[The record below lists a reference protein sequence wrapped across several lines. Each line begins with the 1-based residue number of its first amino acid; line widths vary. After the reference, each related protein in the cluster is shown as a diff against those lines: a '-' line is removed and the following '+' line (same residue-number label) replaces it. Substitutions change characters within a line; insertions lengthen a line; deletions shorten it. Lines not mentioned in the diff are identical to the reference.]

1 MKITKFLALAFAAL
15 AFASCTKSTSVDN
28 NEGGGQEIN
37 SPTHA
42 TFKFN
47 IKNGTKAAAD
57 FDPVTI
63 PEQEATDKKI
73 GKMQLLIFNATTQAL
88 EFNEVVTGATTK
100 TVLLTAGKKK
110 IFVVANSDKLT
121 AYNTAIDPATF
132 VVGAVNTT
140 LADFHALQFDAGAPQ
155 KLGAPAT
162 RTFDFSG
169 LYGQS
174 SSSTG
179 IPMSNTNE
187 ITYTLAVGVD
197 ETTATGG
204 TAVNGGISATNT
216 FNIQLYFMTAK
227 ANLKLATGVLNTAAG
242 KPVIKDVQF
251 SIRNLARKTNY
262 VQNVPT
268 AGNPQSAY
276 FTFNG
281 ATQADFD
288 AEFDYASNI
297 SVSLTETASDYLY
310 VPENNN
316 ALLQRGQA
324 SYFAI
329 QATYEPEVHTDAVYN
344 INSKVTYT
352 TKALAVSGSKD
363 YIYTTGDV
371 EGIAAGTYYSSVTVF
386 AKDAW
391 IRKNGKAY
399 ADADH
404 SDEAMAII
412 TGAGNPYQSFTNA
425 TSYYRVDLGAGDG
438 SATEYGVLR
447 SNKYNATI
455 NKITGPGVPS
465 EDDLVADSENP
476 VSAKTYI
483 SATILPAEWSTV
495 SQSADL

>member
-15 AFASCTKSTSVDN
+15 AFASCTKSTTDDN
-28 NEGGGQEIN
+28 NDGGQEIN

-47 IKNGTKAAAD
+47 IKNGTRAAAD
-57 FDPVTI
+57 FDPVTT
-63 PEQEATDKKI
+63 PEQDATDKKI
-73 GKMQLLIFNATTQAL
+73 GRLQLLIFNATTQAL

-110 IFVVANSDKLT
+110 IFVVTNSDKLT

-132 VVGAVNTT
+132 VVGAANTT
-140 LADFHALQFDAGAPQ
+140 LSDFYALQFNAGTPQ
-155 KLGAPAT
+155 KLGESAT

-174 SSSTG
+174 TSSTG
-179 IPMSNTNE
+179 LPMSNTNE
-187 ITYTLAVGVD
+187 ITYTLAAGVA

-204 TAVNGGISATNT
+204 TPVNGGTSPTNT

-227 ANLKLATGVLNTAAG
+227 ANLKLASGVLNSAAG
-242 KPVIKDVQF
+242 KPIIKDVSF
-251 SIRNLARKTNY
+251 SVRNLARKTNY

-268 AGNPQSAY
+268 VGNPQSAY
-276 FTFNG
+276 FTFTG
-281 ATQADFD
+281 ATQAAFD
-288 AEFDYASNI
+288 TEFDYASNI
-297 SVSLTETASDYLY
+297 SVPLTETASNYLY

-329 QATYEPEVHTDAVYN
+329 KATYEPEVHTDAVYD
-344 INSKVTYT
+344 INTKVIYT
-352 TKALAVSGSKD
+352 TKALAASGSKD

-371 EGIAAGTYYSSVTVF
+371 EGIPAGTYYSTVEIF

-391 IRKNGKAY
+391 IRKNGKVY
-399 ADADH
+399 IDADH
-404 SDEAMAII
+404 SAEAMQII
-412 TGAGNPYQSFTNA
+412 ADKGNPYQPFFNA
-425 TSYYRVDLGAGDG
+425 TSYYRVDLGAGDA
-438 SATEYGVLR
+438 STTEYGVLR

-465 EDDLVADSENP
+465 EGDLVTDPENP

-483 SATILPAEWSTV
+483 SATILAAEWSTV
-495 SQSADL
+495 NQSADL